1 MTELIIDIITIIIL
15 IISFNMI
22 FEYAVPKFKKQEI
35 KDEENAKE
43 LKIVKLNKGMATGY
57 LITLIFLDIIGI
69 VFIAFPRIVTEFFG
83 FNYLVTIIFLW
94 IILIFDNV
102 MIYFLLTQAAYN
114 NEIIIVK
121 RPIIKAKIYKISDV
135 EDYTKEGNLKIYT
148 KQGNFTLFRAMS
160 GTESLREFLNSK
172 K

>member
-1 MTELIIDIITIIIL
+1 
-15 IISFNMI
+15 
-22 FEYAVPKFKKQEI
+22 
-35 KDEENAKE
+35 
-43 LKIVKLNKGMATGY
+43 
-57 LITLIFLDIIGI
+57 
-69 VFIAFPRIVTEFFG
+69 
-83 FNYLVTIIFLW
+83 
-94 IILIFDNV
+94 

-121 RPIIKAKIYKISDV
+121 RLIIKAKIYKISDI